1 MKVVI
6 VVAEQ
11 VSLFELA
18 SAVELF
24 ALPRPEF
31 DNWYTTEVVAFGS
44 TAFPGLCE
52 TGFVCKQVSELPEC
66 DLLVIPSFPVSVT
79 QIDAAL
85 RQAVLQHYNGGGRVI
100 SF

>member
-31 DNWYTTEVVAFGS
+31 DNWYTTEEYNKS
-44 TAFPGLCE
+44 TG
-52 TGFVCKQVSELPEC
+52 TDQVDP
-66 DLLVIPSFPVSVT
+66 T
-79 QIDAAL
+79 
-85 RQAVLQHYNGGGRVI
+85 R
-100 SF
+100 